1 MIRKF
6 FIITVIILACSWTS
20 YGQEINF
27 GDYGNYNLSAGVLNS
42 NTLNFGNLI
51 SGSGTSSTIS
61 ISGASI
67 IYITGVEYIDV
78 IVDVSTSGQGNL
90 LLNGNPAN
98 IGNSQKSIPFNL
110 QAAYANNKDT
120 PNIGQAKFITS
131 ISSNNAFTKQFP
143 ILERQN
149 RPPGPPPPP
158 PTNAFDQSEVEE
170 TAYLYLYGSIPN
182 VGNVDAGNYSSQITI
197 TINYD

>member
-1 MIRKF
+1 MLRSV
-6 FIITVIILACSWTS
+6 FITLIIAITCHSIS
-20 YGQEINF
+20 YGQEIDF
-27 GDYGNYNLSAGVLNS
+27 GDYGNYNLSVGVLNT
-42 NTLNFGNLI
+42 NTLYFGQLV
-51 SGSGTSSTIS
+51 SGSGTSSTIP
-61 ISGASI
+61 ISSASI

-78 IVDVSTSGQGNL
+78 IVDVTTSGQGNL
-90 LLNGNPAN
+90 LLNGNPAH
-98 IGNSQKSIPFNL
+98 IGDSQKSLPFNL

-131 ISSNNAFTKQFP
+131 ITANNSFTKQFP

-149 RPPGPPPPP
+149 RPPGPPPTP
-158 PTNAFDQSEVEE
+158 PTNAFDQSKVED

-182 VGNVDAGNYSSQITI
+182 VGNVDAGSYSSQITI

>member
-1 MIRKF
+1 MVRKF
-6 FIITVIILACSWTS
+6 VTIIILILTCSWAS

-27 GDYGNYNLSAGVLNS
+27 GDYGNYTLSVSVLNT
-42 NTLNFGNLI
+42 NTLYFGQLV
-51 SGSGTSSTIS
+51 SGSGASSTIS
-61 ISGASI
+61 ISNGSI
-67 IYITGVEYIDV
+67 VAITGVEYLDV
-78 IVDVSTSGQGNL
+78 IVDVSTSGQGSL

-98 IGNSQKSIPFNL
+98 IGNSQKSVPFNL
-110 QAAYANNKDT
+110 QAAYANSEGT
-120 PNIGQAKFITS
+120 PNVGQAKFITS
-131 ISSNNAFTKQFP
+131 ITSNNSFTKQFP

-158 PTNAFDQSEVEE
+158 PTNAFDQSKVED

-182 VGNVDAGNYSSQITI
+182 VGNVDAGNYSSQITV